1 MVSKTYFSLDRAV
14 NLLHPAPQHYAL
26 AYDLVTLKRQTPR
39 SPKPTKP
46 KNTVIQIQ
54 TGFQIPTGGVLYR

>member
-1 MVSKTYFSLDRAV
+1 MVSKTCFSLDRAV

-26 AYDLVTLKRQTPR
+26 AYDLVTLKRQAPH

-46 KNTVIQIQ
+46 KYPVIQIQ
-54 TGFQIPTGGVLYR
+54 TGVQIPTGGALYR